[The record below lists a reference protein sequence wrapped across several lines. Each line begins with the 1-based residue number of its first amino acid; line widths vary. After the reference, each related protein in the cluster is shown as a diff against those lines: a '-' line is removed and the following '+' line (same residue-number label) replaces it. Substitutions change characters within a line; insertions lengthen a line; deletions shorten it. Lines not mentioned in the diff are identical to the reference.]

1 MDSTILIY
9 LVLVIGGLLLVRRRR
24 GRGQGDDQDEN

>member
-1 MDSTILIY
+1 MLIY
-9 LVLVIGGLLLVRRRR
+9 LVLVFGGLLLVWRRR